1 MYKANKSFIELKNSI
16 IHNKNIIINLIKI
29 IIAAGLL
36 SYIIFKINFN
46 EIISSVKTADKYLI
60 LIAFLLVFLN
70 LSLQYIKWHLT
81 IAAILKIN
89 DKKKTFYSLF
99 YGIAAGSFTP
109 LRLGEYFGRAI
120 VFKDKSIIEVTV
132 ATFIDKLFLLIT
144 VLFFGSISSV
154 LFLQFHYKVNIYL
167 TLSLLAVLFF
177 LFCILIILL
186 LNPKVWNN
194 IPFDKIHFHH
204 KLNKW
209 LQKLNVLERLDRK
222 YIGKMM
228 VISFLDHFCYIIQFT
243 ILAIAFSRNFYLL
256 KFIWVTNIIMFIKTI
271 IPSIS
276 LGDLGIRE
284 GASVF
289 FFSKIGSTA
298 AIGFDA
304 SIFLFLINLI
314 FPSLIGL
321 FLLTKKNNV

>member
-1 MYKANKSFIELKNSI
+1 MYKTNKAFIELKNSI
-16 IHNKNIIINLIKI
+16 ILNKNIIINLIKI

-46 EIISSVKTADKYLI
+46 DVISSVETADKYLI

-81 IAAILKIN
+81 IAAILKVN

-120 VFKDKSIIEVTV
+120 VFKDKSIIDVTV

-154 LFLQFHYKVNIYL
+154 LFLQFHYEVNIYL
-167 TLSLLAVLFF
+167 TLSLLAVLFS
-177 LFCILIILL
+177 LFGILIILL
-186 LNPKVWNN
+186 LNSKAWNN
-194 IPFDKIHFHH
+194 ILFDKFRFHR
-204 KLNKW
+204 KLNRW
-209 LQKLNVLERLDRK
+209 LQKLYVLKRLDRK

-228 VISFLDHFCYIIQFT
+228 VISFLDHFCYIIQFA
-243 ILAIAFSRNFYLL
+243 ILAIAFSKNFYFL

-284 GASVF
+284 GVSVF
-289 FFSKIGSTA
+289 FFSKMGSTA
-298 AIGFDA
+298 AIGFNA